1 MQAEATSIDD
11 LKGRWTVSDSGY
23 GDFEFERRFL
33 VDSLPAAA
41 LTEPDPMFIIQ
52 SYYLAAEG
60 YAMRLRVQSST
71 ILLPLDGTEDDLEI
85 MSDLASEFEFC
96 AMTVKGPMVG
106 GTRYEA
112 EREIDVTVGLEM
124 IRLGG
129 QRIVKNRYSMW
140 LDGDGWVVD
149 VFGGANR
156 PLIIAE
162 CERGGPVTDLTIPTF
177 CVTEVTEDRRFSN
190 ESLSQN
196 PFGSWSADYAA
207 ELAEQGPRF
216 LQGFG
221 HNTMGTEA
229 P

>member
-1 MQAEATSIDD
+1 M
-11 LKGRWTVSDSGY
+11 SDCGY
-23 GDFEFERRFL
+23 GDFEFERRFF
-33 VDSLPAAA
+33 VDSLPPAA
-41 LTEPDPMFIIQ
+41 LTEPDPMLIIQ
-52 SYYLAAEG
+52 SYYLAAQG

-71 ILLPLDGTEDDLEI
+71 VLLPLDGAEDDLAI
-85 MSDLASEFEFC
+85 LADYASEFEFC
-96 AMTVKGPMVG
+96 AVTIKGPMNG

-112 EREIDVTVGLEM
+112 EREIDVSVGLDM

-129 QRIVKNRYSMW
+129 ARIIKNRYAMW

-149 VFGGANR
+149 VFGGSNR

-162 CERGGPVTDLTIPTF
+162 CERSGPVTDLTIPSF

-196 PFGSWSADYAA
+196 PYGTWAADYAA
-207 ELAEQGPRF
+207 ELADQGPRF

-221 HNTMGTEA
+221 RNTMGTEA

>member
-1 MQAEATSIDD
+1 M
-11 LKGRWTVSDSGY
+11 SDQGY
-23 GDFEFERRFL
+23 GDFEFERRFF
-33 VDSLPAAA
+33 VEHLPSAA

-52 SYYLAAEG
+52 SYFLAAEG
-60 YAMRLRVQSST
+60 YAIRLRVQSST
-71 ILLPLDGTEDDLEI
+71 ILLPLDGSEDELEI

-96 AMTVKGPMVG
+96 AMTAKGPMVG

-129 QRIVKNRYSMW
+129 QRIIKNRYAMW

-162 CERGGPVTDLTIPTF
+162 CERGGPVTDLTIPSF

-190 ESLSQN
+190 ESLSQR
-196 PFGSWSADYAA
+196 PFGSWADGYGV
-207 ELAEQGPRF
+207 ELADQGPRF

-221 HNTMGTEA
+221 HNTMGTESS
-229 P
+229 